1 MTIGEQ
7 LRKLRKEQ
15 GLTAKQLSERS
26 GVPEKTIYRIE
37 TEEVADPKISSIKP
51 LVFALRCSFDEL
63 LKNKREIGLSGE
75 LQQLLIKAEELPT
88 MEKALLVKMISR
100 WINSVYVEEMYKKT
114 MSPEDAK
121 IWDMINKKDV
131 EEFDEMV
138 HKEREEESIVEYLEM
153 LEKQK

>member
-37 TEEVADPKISSIKP
+37 TEEVADPKLSSIKP
-51 LVFALRCSFDEL
+51 LVFALGCSFDEL

-75 LQQLLIKAEELPT
+75 LQQLLIKTNELPT
-88 MEKALLVKMISR
+88 MEKALLIKMISR

-114 MSPEDAK
+114 MNPEDAK
-121 IWDMINKKDV
+121 TWEMINKKEE

-138 HKEREEESIVEYLEM
+138 HKEREEESIEEYLTS
-153 LEKQK
+153 LEK